1 MLSPVNILGKRSD
14 VSRRQVLGATQG
26 NVGACVVELGGGLV
40 SVHNGSELVVQQI
53 SKLIHGH
60 VVTFVALVS
69 KPVVLLNLGFVLH
82 PDFHPEALLLAVLP
96 THGVAIVPGVSLAVL
111 QFPGLPFLYDRLEGR
126 DGGGSLKADETEQ
139 ESKLHL
145 APTGVFV
152 L

>member
-1 MLSPVNILGKRSD
+1 MKLCQIAWLLDLCLSPGEDASSTMVHCLKSSSGGKAPARSTLTLVLHRGHGSMLSPVNILGKRSD

-26 NVGACVVELGGGLV
+26 NVGACVVELGAGLV

-82 PDFHPEALLLAVLP
+82 PDFHPSNK
-96 THGVAIVPGVSLAVL
+96 I
-111 QFPGLPFLYDRLEGR
+111 
-126 DGGGSLKADETEQ
+126 
-139 ESKLHL
+139 
-145 APTGVFV
+145 
-152 L
+152 